1 MTESPVQKHE
11 TTKLHSLH
19 YMKFL
24 VACHW
29 PLILTPT
36 NAQIELMNVISK
48 RTKNYGPPNTFITQL
63 IPGDI
68 FNAAATS
75 KRLEGTLINNS
86 AFNF

>member
-1 MTESPVQKHE
+1 MTESPVTKYNKPE

-48 RTKNYGPPNTFITQL
+48 EQKIMDPRILLSRN
-63 IPGDI
+63 
-68 FNAAATS
+68 
-75 KRLEGTLINNS
+75 
-86 AFNF
+86 

>member
-1 MTESPVQKHE
+1 MTESLVTSSKDK

-48 RTKNYGPPNTFITQL
+48 EQKIMDPQILLARN
-63 IPGDI
+63 
-68 FNAAATS
+68 
-75 KRLEGTLINNS
+75 
-86 AFNF
+86 

>member
-48 RTKNYGPPNTFITQL
+48 EQKIMDPQILLSR
-63 IPGDI
+63 
-68 FNAAATS
+68 
-75 KRLEGTLINNS
+75 NS
-86 AFNF
+86 DPWGHFQCCCNKQTTGRNSNKQFCV